1 MKNPKIT
8 TSYNI
13 LKRSLFSTE
22 LQDIFQDIYLNGVE
36 IDEDAATSVLMRQI
50 AIPDV
55 QIDITVNNKD
65 TAKLKRW
72 VETYNGVSLEILSEI
87 EDIIRDLRIVY
98 IELDPNA
105 VPPRRMFNHKGD
117 VNPMYGRIANIYKTL
132 RWYWEFLLNKKPDVE
147 VEESDFYRLILA
159 YAVKN
164 TRVVPFSENAI
175 AAYLLEEGYN
185 YAYRYIQNTNSV
197 YGSYV
202 LYTMDIYCELGSYV
216 NEDLIDNQKYQSRA
230 RLLTKEIV
238 DRLIEKIDK
247 NVNLSDENIKRL
259 ISAHDQLIK
268 DTLRLCIKYSLSVF
282 PTTRLAKEYKA
293 SGNTSMLSSLEIG
306 FVLRQTAFSE
316 FKKHYH
322 AKKSSKKFQRK

>member
-13 LKRSLFSTE
+13 LKRGLFSTE
-22 LQDIFQDIYLNGVE
+22 LQDVFQEIYLNGGE
-36 IDEDAATSVLMRQI
+36 IDQDIATTVLMRQI

-55 QIDITVNNKD
+55 QLDIKVNSKD
-65 TAKLKRW
+65 TAKFKRW
-72 VETYNGVSLEILSEI
+72 VETYNGVSLDILSEI

-132 RWYWEFLLNKKPDVE
+132 RWYWEFLLDKKPDVE
-147 VEESDFYRLILA
+147 VEEFDFYRLVLA

-164 TRVVPFSENAI
+164 SRVVPFSENAI
-175 AAYLLEEGYN
+175 ADYLLEEGYN
-185 YAYRYIQNTNSV
+185 YAYRYIQNTNSI

-202 LYTMDIYCELGSYV
+202 LHTMDVYCELGSYV
-216 NEDLIDNQKYQSRA
+216 NEDLIDKQRYQSRA

-238 DRLIEKIDK
+238 DRLIEKQEKTIQ
-247 NVNLSDENIKRL
+247 LSDDQKNKL
-259 ISAHDQLIK
+259 IDTHDQLIK
-268 DTLRLCIKYSLSVF
+268 DTLRLCIKHSLSVF

-293 SGNTSMLSSLEIG
+293 AGNTNMLSSLEIG

-322 AKKSSKKFQRK
+322 AKKTKKKFQRK